1 MASIELGQAHFEKNN
16 QMQERLQRQKTMIV
30 KRVINNWLASSLS
43 FAFGAWAQAVEG
55 GWEGRGLLFAAAP
68 SFLSD
73 ALSFPALSTLTKCD
87 MSVFLCLHSY
97 RMLL

>member
-30 KRVINNWLASSLS
+30 KRVINQWLAASLS

-55 GWEGRGLLFAAAP
+55 GLNGLVSAAAGAP
-68 SFLSD
+68 PLSPP
-73 ALSFPALSTLTKCD
+73 LQSRSPILP
-87 MSVFLCLHSY
+87 
-97 RMLL
+97 